1 MNWELQKELKQEVSL
16 MDQKKIK
23 FFKLFGVSQPSNC
36 RKEDDRK
43 IQQILVNQ
51 IKSPLAFQQ
60 RYDNSI
66 QEIDHS
72 FDKNVQRERQPIFKH
87 LECSKLR
94 EKKKQSFLIS
104 YGNDDQV
111 LASNM
116 NSCIEQWYC
125 EELRKKKQFPNLRK
139 KIRSWAQHY
148 QDVKINQ
155 LIHNLEIYV
164 KSLGLLSEKN
174 FAKGEENHQ
183 RGKMYIKCSRK
194 MPYHLNK
201 MTKCKFDTDEMQV
214 LSTE

>member
-1 MNWELQKELKQEVSL
+1 MIIRSKKLIILLTRMFNGSANQSSSIWSVPNWEEK
-16 MDQKKIK
+16 
-23 FFKLFGVSQPSNC
+23 
-36 RKEDDRK
+36 
-43 IQQILVNQ
+43 
-51 IKSPLAFQQ
+51 
-60 RYDNSI
+60 
-66 QEIDHS
+66 
-72 FDKNVQRERQPIFKH
+72 
-87 LECSKLR
+87 
-94 EKKKQSFLIS
+94 KKKQSFLIS

-155 LIHNLEIYV
+155 LIHNLEIHV

-174 FAKGEENHQ
+174 FAKGKEEVGWKRRWKYADCFKFDSRDYDLSWNPLTLHFWKKMSTRNGVDTGQKWFYHQ

-201 MTKCKFDTDEMQV
+201 MTKCKCNTDQMQV

>member
-1 MNWELQKELKQEVSL
+1 MIIRSKKLIILLTRMFNGSANQSSSIWSVPNWEK
-16 MDQKKIK
+16 
-23 FFKLFGVSQPSNC
+23 
-36 RKEDDRK
+36 
-43 IQQILVNQ
+43 
-51 IKSPLAFQQ
+51 
-60 RYDNSI
+60 
-66 QEIDHS
+66 
-72 FDKNVQRERQPIFKH
+72 
-87 LECSKLR
+87 
-94 EKKKQSFLIS
+94 KKKQSFLIS